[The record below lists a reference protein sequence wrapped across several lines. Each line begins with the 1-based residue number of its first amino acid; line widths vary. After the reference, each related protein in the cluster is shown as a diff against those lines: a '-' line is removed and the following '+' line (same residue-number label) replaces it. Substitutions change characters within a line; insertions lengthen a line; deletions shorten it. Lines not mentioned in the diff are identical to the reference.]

1 MGIYSEKPWMK
12 SYFIGPF
19 KLPKTMEPY
28 PEISVY
34 QLLEET
40 AEEFPENIACEYLDQ
55 QITYLELK
63 NKVEKRRHGSHNT
76 SYMYRI
82 YNC

>member
-40 AEEFPENIACEYLDQ
+40 EKEFPENIACEYLDQ
-55 QITYLELK
+55 QITYKILK
-63 NKVEKRRHGSHNT
+63 NKVDRFN
-76 SYMYRI
+76 
-82 YNC
+82 